1 MTLCG
6 VRNETPA
13 HMKSMTGFGRSSS
26 RKPQQ
31 VELEVSIR
39 AVNGRFLEV
48 RLHLPREYAG
58 LESDLK
64 TVVGKRFARGTV
76 DVYVNRART
85 AVSSEIAVNT
95 ELAKKWLEGYQKLGK
110 ALKLKAEPTLELLTR
125 VPDVMK
131 IEDRSEATEVEKKLL
146 KKLVAEATDACD
158 QERVREGKALA
169 ADLQGL
175 CLKLEKLSEQMFE
188 SRAEANAE
196 LDKRLRDRLQ
206 KLGFKGIVDDH
217 RIAQEVMMQLDRA
230 DISEELTRL
239 REHVKAYRQL
249 LKSEQPEGKK
259 LDFYA
264 QELLREVN
272 TIGSKSQVAKLT
284 SLVVDAKT
292 IVEKIR
298 EQVQNAE

>member
-1 MTLCG
+1 
-6 VRNETPA
+6 
-13 HMKSMTGFGRSSS
+13 MTGFGRTMS
-26 RKPQQ
+26 RKPNQ

-39 AVNGRFLEV
+39 AVNGRYLEI

-58 LESDLK
+58 MESDLK
-64 TVVGKRFARGTV
+64 AVIGKRFSRGTL
-76 DVYVNRART
+76 DVYVNRGKSDTIA
-85 AVSSEIAVNT
+85 AIAVNT

-110 ALKLKAEPTLELLTR
+110 ALKLKAEPSLELLTR

-131 IEDRSEATEVEKKLL
+131 IEDRSEANDAEKKLL
-146 KKLVAEATDACD
+146 KKLVADAAEACD
-158 QERVREGKALA
+158 QERIREGKALT

-175 CLKLEKLSEQMFE
+175 CLNLEKLSESMFTM
-188 SRAEANAE
+188 RAEANAE

-206 KLGFKGIVDDH
+206 KLGFKGLVDDH

-249 LKSEQPEGKK
+249 LKSDQPEGKK

-272 TIGSKSQVAKLT
+272 TIGSKSQVASLT